1 MRDYEL
7 LKEVLSVPT
16 KTYLEDLMIQFIC
29 DWLDKN
35 QIPYYVD
42 TFYNIY
48 ATKETDEDIKFFPCV
63 VAHTDTVH
71 TIDTI
76 NVREEML
83 SDAQGNVK
91 LSLKA
96 YNDNGEPTGIG
107 GDDKCGVFACLE
119 LLKELPNLKAAFFVA
134 EETGCK
140 GSFNS
145 DPHFFE
151 NVGYAIQFDAPEN
164 NMISEFLMG
173 VNMFDRKSD
182 FFEVGGRLINE
193 HFPKDTRY
201 HRHPYTD
208 IYPIRQKFKISCF
221 NISIGYYRY
230 HTENEYVVVDDVYNG
245 IKVGKLMIEE
255 LGYTKH

>member
-96 YNDNGEPTGIG
+96 
-107 GDDKCGVFACLE
+107 
-119 LLKELPNLKAAFFVA
+119 
-134 EETGCK
+134 
-140 GSFNS
+140 S
-145 DPHFFE
+145 D
-151 NVGYAIQFDAPEN
+151 
-164 NMISEFLMG
+164 
-173 VNMFDRKSD
+173 
-182 FFEVGGRLINE
+182 
-193 HFPKDTRY
+193 
-201 HRHPYTD
+201 
-208 IYPIRQKFKISCF
+208 
-221 NISIGYYRY
+221 NISSLTLI
-230 HTENEYVVVDDVYNG
+230 VS
-245 IKVGKLMIEE
+245 IL
-255 LGYTKH
+255 